1 MGQATEIYTKEF
13 ETLFERLPSHV
24 RTRILEK
31 IRELGRRLPDF
42 SHERLQGR
50 GEFKLR
56 VGDYRVI
63 YDFDL
68 KLNEIYLLTVAHRRE
83 VYR

>member
-13 ETLFERLPSHV
+13 EGLFERLPPHV
-24 RTRILEK
+24 RLRILEK
-31 IRELGRRLPDF
+31 IRDLGRRLPEF

-56 VGDYRVI
+56 VGDFRVI
-63 YDFDL
+63 YEFDVNR
-68 KLNEIYLLTVAHRRE
+68 NEIYLITVGHRRE

>member
-13 ETLFERLPSHV
+13 ETLFQRLPPHV
-24 RTRILEK
+24 RTRILAK
-31 IRELGRRLPDF
+31 IRELGRRLTDF

-63 YDFDL
+63 YEFDAS
-68 KLNEIYLLTVAHRRE
+68 LNEIYLITVGHRRE